1 MIKHSQ
7 NCSRIPELEHHHVT
21 KTFYGAK
28 NVMTTADQSSPLNG
42 RSLEKKNSTARVLD
56 VGFWGLTLL
65 LAISAGAVLLWV
77 IIQTALEA
85 IPAIR
90 EFGLGFVVGTTW
102 NPVTNV
108 YGVLPQIY
116 GTLVTAFIALI
127 IAVPLGIG
135 VAIFLSEGFAPSW
148 VTTPIS
154 FAIELIVA
162 IPSVVLGIWGI
173 FVLIPAIRPVFG
185 FLNTYF
191 GWIPIFGGSGG
202 LGNSLLLV
210 GLVLSIMIVPIII
223 SITRG
228 TLQVLPK
235 DLRNGSLA
243 LGATRWETILTV
255 MIPAGLSG
263 IVSSVMLALGR
274 AMGETMV
281 AAMLVGNANRI
292 NISWLQPG
300 STITGLIASQF
311 GEAGRTQVAA
321 LMYAGLVLMI
331 LSLVVNILAEVII
344 RRFQNI
350 E

>member
-1 MIKHSQ
+1 
-7 NCSRIPELEHHHVT
+7 
-21 KTFYGAK
+21 
-28 NVMTTADQSSPLNG
+28 MTSADQSTRLTHN
-42 RSLEKKNSTARVLD
+42 SLEKQTSPARVLD

-65 LAISAGAVLLWV
+65 LAIGSGAVLLWV
-77 IIQTALEA
+77 IAQTAIA
-85 IPAIR
+85 ATPAIQ
-90 EFGLGFVVGTTW
+90 EFGLGFLWGTTW

-116 GTLVTAFIALI
+116 GTIVTAFIALL

-135 VAIFLSEGFAPSW
+135 VAIFLTEGFAPTW
-148 VTTPIS
+148 VTTPIA

-173 FVLIPAIRPVFG
+173 FILIPAIKPVFS

-191 GWIPIFGGSGG
+191 GWIPIFSGNAAP
-202 LGNSLLLV
+202 GNSLLIV
-210 GLVLSIMIVPIII
+210 GLVLAIMIVPIII
-223 SITRG
+223 SITRS
-228 TLQVLPK
+228 TFEVLPPY
-235 DLRNGSLA
+235 LRNGSLA
-243 LGATRWETILTV
+243 LGATRWETILRV
-255 MIPAGLSG
+255 LIPAGLSG
-263 IVSSVMLALGR
+263 IVSSVMLAMGR

-292 NISWLQPG
+292 NISWLRPG

-321 LMYAGLVLMI
+321 LMYAGVVLMI
-331 LSLVVNILAEVII
+331 LSLVVNILAEMII

>member
-1 MIKHSQ
+1 
-7 NCSRIPELEHHHVT
+7 
-21 KTFYGAK
+21 
-28 NVMTTADQSSPLNG
+28 MTSVNQSDKFSG
-42 RSLEKKNSTARVLD
+42 RSLEKQITPARVID

-65 LAISAGAVLLWV
+65 LAISAGGVLIWV
-77 IIQTALEA
+77 IAQTGLAA
-85 IPAIR
+85 IPAIQQ
-90 EFGLGFVVGTTW
+90 FGLGFIFTTTW
-102 NPVTNV
+102 NPVTNI

-116 GTLVTAFIALI
+116 GTLVTAFIAVL

-135 VAIFLSEGFAPSW
+135 VAIFFTEGFAPKW
-148 VTTPIS
+148 VTTPIA

-173 FVLIPAIRPVFG
+173 FVLIPTVRPIFNW
-185 FLNTYF
+185 LNQYL
-191 GWIPIFGGSGG
+191 GWIPFFSGKSAG
-202 LGNSLLLV
+202 ANNLLLV

-223 SITRG
+223 SITRS
-228 TLQVLPK
+228 TFEVLPPY
-235 DLRNGSLA
+235 LRNGSLA
-243 LGATRWETILTV
+243 LGATRWETILRV
-255 MIPAGLSG
+255 LIPAGLSG
-263 IVSSVMLALGR
+263 IISSVMLALGR

-281 AAMLVGNANRI
+281 SAMLVGNANRI

-300 STITGLIASQF
+300 STITALIASQF

-331 LSLVVNILAEVII
+331 LSLVVNIFAELII

>member
-1 MIKHSQ
+1 MMS
-7 NCSRIPELEHHHVT
+7 
-21 KTFYGAK
+21 
-28 NVMTTADQSSPLNG
+28 ADKSTQLTGN
-42 RSLEKKNSTARVLD
+42 SLEKQISPARVLD
-56 VGFWGLTLL
+56 VGFWGLTLI

-77 IIQTALEA
+77 IIQTAIA
-85 IPAIR
+85 ATPAI
-90 EFGLGFVVGTTW
+90 EKFGLGFLVGTTW

-116 GTLVTAFIALI
+116 GTLVTAFIALL
-127 IAVPLGIG
+127 IAIPLGIG
-135 VAIFLSEGFAPSW
+135 VAIFLTEGFAPKW
-148 VTTPIS
+148 VTTPIA

-173 FVLIPAIRPVFG
+173 FVLIPAIRPIFT

-191 GWIPIFGGSGG
+191 GWIPFLGGDSVF
-202 LGNSLLLV
+202 GNSLLIV
-210 GLVLSIMIVPIII
+210 GLVLAIMIVPIII
-223 SITRG
+223 SITRS
-228 TLQVLPK
+228 TFEVLPSN
-235 DLRNGSLA
+235 LRNGSLA
-243 LGATRWETILTV
+243 LGATRWETILRV
-255 MIPAGLSG
+255 LIPAGLSG
-263 IVSSVMLALGR
+263 IISSVMLAMGR

-321 LMYAGLVLMI
+321 LMYAGVVLML
-331 LSLVVNILAEVII
+331 LSLVVNILAEMII

>member
-1 MIKHSQ
+1 
-7 NCSRIPELEHHHVT
+7 
-21 KTFYGAK
+21 
-28 NVMTTADQSSPLNG
+28 MTSADQSTRLT
-42 RSLEKKNSTARVLD
+42 RHSLEKQTSPARVID

-65 LAISAGAVLLWV
+65 LAISAGAVLIWV
-77 IIQTALEA
+77 IAQTAIA
-85 IPAIR
+85 ATPAIQ
-90 EFGLGFVVGTTW
+90 EFGLGFLWGTTW
-102 NPVTNV
+102 NPVTNI

-116 GTLVTAFIALI
+116 GTLVTAFIALL
-127 IAVPLGIG
+127 IAVPLGVG
-135 VAIFLSEGFAPSW
+135 VAIFLTEGFAPTW
-148 VTTPIS
+148 VTTPIA

-173 FVLIPAIRPVFG
+173 FILIPAIRPIFN

-191 GWIPIFGGSGG
+191 GWIPFFSGNATT
-202 LGNSLLLV
+202 GNSLLLV
-210 GLVLSIMIVPIII
+210 GLVLAIMIVPIII
-223 SITRG
+223 SITRS
-228 TLQVLPK
+228 TFEVLPAY
-235 DLRNGSLA
+235 LRNGSLA
-243 LGATRWETILTV
+243 LGATRWETILRV
-255 MIPAGLSG
+255 LIPAGLSG
-263 IVSSVMLALGR
+263 IVSSVMLAMGR

-321 LMYAGLVLMI
+321 LMYAGVVLMI
-331 LSLVVNILAEVII
+331 LSLVVNILAEIII

>member
-1 MIKHSQ
+1 
-7 NCSRIPELEHHHVT
+7 
-21 KTFYGAK
+21 
-28 NVMTTADQSSPLNG
+28 MTSADQSTRLTHN
-42 RSLEKKNSTARVLD
+42 SLEKQTSPARVLD

-77 IIQTALEA
+77 IVQTAIA
-85 IPAIR
+85 ATPAIQ
-90 EFGLGFVVGTTW
+90 EFGLGFLWGTTW
-102 NPVTNV
+102 NPVTNI

-116 GTLVTAFIALI
+116 GTIVTAFIALL

-135 VAIFLSEGFAPSW
+135 VAIFLTEGFAPTW
-148 VTTPIS
+148 VTTPIA

-173 FVLIPAIRPVFG
+173 FVLIPAIKPVFS
-185 FLNTYF
+185 FLNTYL
-191 GWIPIFGGSGG
+191 GWIPIFSGNAAP
-202 LGNSLLLV
+202 GNSLLIV
-210 GLVLSIMIVPIII
+210 GLVLAIMIVPIII
-223 SITRG
+223 SITRS
-228 TLQVLPK
+228 TFEVLPPY
-235 DLRNGSLA
+235 LRNGSLA
-243 LGATRWETILTV
+243 LGATRWETILRV
-255 MIPAGLSG
+255 LIPAGLSG
-263 IVSSVMLALGR
+263 IISSVMLAMGR

-292 NISWLQPG
+292 NISWLRPG

-321 LMYAGLVLMI
+321 LMYAGVVLMI
-331 LSLVVNILAEVII
+331 LSLVVNILAEMII